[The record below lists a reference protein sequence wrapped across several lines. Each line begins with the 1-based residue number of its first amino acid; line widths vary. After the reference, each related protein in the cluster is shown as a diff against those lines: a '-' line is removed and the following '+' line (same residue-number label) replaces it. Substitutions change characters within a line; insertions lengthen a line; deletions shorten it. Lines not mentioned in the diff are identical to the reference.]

1 MESVQVEQ
9 TIAGAKL
16 TRRLRPTFREEL
28 LSPYPRI
35 GLRSILTA
43 AIIAVMYV
51 WGFQGARVNL
61 TELIRGIP
69 NIINFVVRLFPPQYT
84 LIEFKVVLPNLLV
97 TWLGAEAVLFVP
109 EIVSAIIETVQ
120 MAIVGTTL
128 AVFLSLPF
136 GLLAARNVSPHPL
149 VYQTTRMI
157 MNMIRAIPEIIF
169 ALIFVAAVGLGPF
182 GGVLALAVGSIGF
195 LGKLYAES
203 IEAIDPQQVLALRAT
218 GAERLHVF
226 RYGVIPQA
234 LPLMASY
241 SIYLFESN
249 IRHAT
254 ILGLVGAGGVGFV
267 ISKYMALFQYRKL
280 MGALILIV
288 LTVTIVDRISDRL
301 RKRFT

>member
-1 MESVQVEQ
+1 MEGVQTKQ
-9 TIAGAKL
+9 TIAGAKPA
-16 TRRLRPTFREEL
+16 LRSRSTFREEL
-28 LSPYPRI
+28 LNPYPRI
-35 GLRSILTA
+35 GPRSILTA

-51 WGFQGARVNL
+51 WGFQGARVSL
-61 TELIRGIP
+61 AELIQGIP
-69 NIINFVVRLFPPQYT
+69 NIINFVLRLFPPQYT
-84 LIEFKVVLPNLLV
+84 LIELKVGLPDLVV

-120 MAIVGTTL
+120 MAIVGTTF

-136 GLLAARNVSPHPL
+136 GLLAARNLSPHPL
-149 VYQTTRMI
+149 VYQATRMI
-157 MNMIRAIPEIIF
+157 MNIIRAIPELIF

-241 SIYLFESN
+241 SLYLFESN
-249 IRHAT
+249 VRHAT
-254 ILGLVGAGGVGFV
+254 ILGMVGAGGVGFV
-267 ISKYMALFQYRKL
+267 IAKYMALFQYRKL
-280 MGALILIV
+280 MGAIILIV
-288 LTVTIVDRISDRL
+288 LTVTVLDRISDRL